1 MRNKRVLFYS
11 SVKDKTSFDLVQF
24 YNIDIT
30 ILKDL
35 GYEVLLSN
43 SIRDAWKFWT
53 YDFVFAYFYRYS
65 FFVALIAHIFGKKSF
80 FTGGVDSLNPKNIGT
95 NDYKIQAL
103 FFRLCYAVCCRAI
116 VVSQTDMENIKTIV
130 RNTKK
135 LAYSEHTIPVNKY
148 HADIKQKKDIFVTI
162 GWTALSSIE
171 RKGIDKA
178 VKVFAKLQSFVKFSN
193 SKLVLVGTPGDGDGY
208 LRQLIKDYNIEDKV
222 DIRGNIS
229 EDEKIN
235 LLEEAKYYFQ
245 LSSFEGFGLAA
256 LEAVCAKCI
265 LIHSGRGGL
274 SNPIYSDEILFN
286 IDGELDSEA
295 DLLYPRLLQF
305 DDKTIESSYQRVVE
319 NYGNERRKRDFER
332 ILLPL

>member
-1 MRNKRVLFYS
+1 MMRNKKVLFYS
-11 SVKDKTSFDLVQF
+11 SVKDKESFKLVQF

-43 SIRDAWKFWT
+43 SIADAWKFWK

-65 FFVALIAHIFGKKSF
+65 FFVALIARIFGKRSY
-80 FTGGVDSLNPKNIGT
+80 FTGGIDSLNQNNIGT
-95 NDYKIQAL
+95 RDYNIQSIL
-103 FFRLCYAVCCRAI
+103 FKLCYSICCRAI
-116 VVSQTDMENIKTIV
+116 VVSQTDMENIKAIV

-135 LAYSEHTIPVNKY
+135 LAYSEHTIPVDKY
-148 HADIKQKKDIFVTI
+148 HADIKQKKEIFVTI
-162 GWTALSSIE
+162 GWTAISSIE

-178 VKVFAKLQSFVKFSN
+178 IKVFAKLQSYSEFSN
-193 SKLVLVGTPGDGDGY
+193 SKLVLAGTPGDGEGY
-208 LRQLIKDYNIEDKV
+208 LLQLIKDNNIEDKV

-229 EDEKIN
+229 EEEKIH
-235 LLEEAKYYFQ
+235 LLEDAKYYFQ

-274 SNPIYSDEILFN
+274 SNPIYKDEILIN

-295 DLLYPRLLQF
+295 KLLYTRLLQF
-305 DDKTIESSYQRVVE
+305 DDKKIESSYKRVLD
-319 NYGNERRKRDFER
+319 NYGNERRKKEFEQ
-332 ILLPL
+332 IL

>member
-1 MRNKRVLFYS
+1 MVDKKRVLFYS
-11 SVKDKTSFDLVQF
+11 SVKDKESFKLVQF

-35 GYEVLLSN
+35 GYEVITSN
-43 SIRDAWKFWT
+43 KICDAWKFWR
-53 YDFVFAYFYRYS
+53 YDIVFAYFYRYS
-65 FFVALIAHIFGKKSF
+65 FFVALIAYLFGRKSF

-116 VVSQTDMENIKTIV
+116 VVSRTDMENIKAIV
-130 RNTKK
+130 RNTNK
-135 LAYSEHTIPVNKY
+135 LAYSEHTIAVDKY
-148 HADIKQKKDIFVTI
+148 HADIKQKNNNFVTI

-178 VKVFAKLQSFVKFSN
+178 IKIFAKLQSYSEFSN
-193 SKLVLVGTPGDGDGY
+193 SKLILAGTPGDGEGY
-208 LRQLIKDYNIEDKV
+208 LRQLIKDNNIEDKV

-229 EDEKIN
+229 EEEKIH
-235 LLEEAKYYFQ
+235 LLEDAKYYFQ

-274 SNPIYSDEILFN
+274 SNPIYTDEILIN
-286 IDGELDSEA
+286 IDGDLDSETE
-295 DLLYPRLLQF
+295 LLYTRLLQF
-305 DDKTIESSYQRVVE
+305 DDNKIESSYKSVLYY
-319 NYGNERRKRDFER
+319 YGNERRKKDFEQ
-332 ILLPL
+332 IL